1 MHDASQSFRIVHNI
15 SSGST
20 MGNFHAHDYFEICY
34 LLSDGVRVLVEDKVF
49 SVGKGDL
56 FVFNT
61 ADLHKI
67 VVPLDVSYDR
77 YVLLFKPD
85 YLSGFSTPR
94 TDLFECFHKRTPDFS
109 YQIRLLPQ
117 QSEKLITLFEK
128 AKFYYDY
135 PCRGGDVYLKIVL
148 AEILLFINELY
159 SQNPG
164 NRLTGNELEYHKVKP
179 VLEYIY
185 QHISEDLSLDRLAKK
200 FFFSKY
206 HLSVLFKK
214 ATGFTVNE
222 YIISRRI
229 MKAKELL
236 MAAYPVALVGEMVGF
251 NNNSHFI
258 RTFKKMVGI
267 SPKKYVKNQL
277 SV

>member
-1 MHDASQSFRIVHNI
+1 MADVNKPFRIVHNI
-15 SSGST
+15 TCGST
-20 MGNFHAHDYFEICY
+20 MGNYHSHDYFEICY
-34 LLSDGVRVLVEDKVF
+34 LLSDGARVLVEDKVF
-49 SVGKGDL
+49 SAAKGDL

-61 ADLHKI
+61 TDLHKI
-67 VVPLDVSYDR
+67 VVPLDVNYDR

-85 YLSGFSTPR
+85 YLIGFSTPR
-94 TDLFECFHKRTPDFS
+94 TDLFECFHKRTPDFIH
-109 YQIRLLPQ
+109 QLRLLPQ
-117 QSEKLITLFEK
+117 QSRKLITLIEK

-148 AEILLFINELY
+148 TEILLFVNELY
-159 SQNPG
+159 SQNLG
-164 NRLTGNELEYHKVKP
+164 NEPIGNELEYNKIKP

-185 QHISEDLSLDRLAKK
+185 HHISEDLSLNRLAKK

-206 HLSVLFKK
+206 YLSVLFKK

-236 MAAYPVALVGEMVGF
+236 MDAYPVALTGEMVGF